1 MKKLVFLILVVGLF
15 TACVT
20 PKMPEPY
27 GFSTLLNYSPLTDKG
42 IFVTE
47 SNSVS
52 FDYKTLGSVSA
63 TEVGGWVK
71 KGKKPKEKK
80 PKATRESNK
89 SRNDDMYVDI
99 DIDRN
104 QYTGKYVYVAPS
116 LDMAM
121 ERMVNTLKVVGAN
134 GIINLKVQ
142 FESDRIII
150 SGMAIKK

>member
-20 PKMPEPY
+20 PQMPEPY

-99 DIDRN
+99 DRN

>member
-15 TACVT
+15 AACVT
-20 PKMPEPY
+20 PQMPEPY

-71 KGKKPKEKK
+71 KGKKPK
-80 PKATRESNK
+80 ATRESNK
-89 SRNDDMYVDI
+89 SRNDDMYV

>member
-15 TACVT
+15 AACVT
-20 PKMPEPY
+20 PKLPEPY
-27 GFSTLLNYSPLTDKG
+27 GFSSLLDYSPLTDKG

-52 FDYKTLGSVSA
+52 FDYEALGSVSA

-71 KGKKPKEKK
+71 KGKE

-89 SRNDDMYVDI
+89 SRNDDMYV

-142 FESDRIII
+142 VESDRIII

>member
-1 MKKLVFLILVVGLF
+1 MKKVLFLILAIGLF

-27 GFSTLLNYSPLTDKG
+27 GFSSFLDYSPLTDKG
-42 IFVTE
+42 IYVTE

-52 FDYKTLGSVSA
+52 FDYKTLGSVSV

-71 KGKKPKEKK
+71 KGKE

-89 SRNDDMYVDI
+89 SRNDDMYVGL
-99 DIDRN
+99 DRN
-104 QYTGKYVYVAPS
+104 QYTGKNAYVAPS
-116 LDMAM
+116 FEMAM
-121 ERMVNTLKVVGAN
+121 ERMVNTLKEVGAN

-142 FESDRIII
+142 RESNRIII
-150 SGMAIKK
+150 SGMAIRK

>member
-71 KGKKPKEKK
+71 KGKKPK
-80 PKATRESNK
+80 ATRESNK
-89 SRNDDMYVDI
+89 SRNDDMYV
-99 DIDRN
+99 
-104 QYTGKYVYVAPS
+104 
-116 LDMAM
+116 

>member
-27 GFSTLLNYSPLTDKG
+27 GFSSFLDYSPLTDKG

-63 TEVGGWVK
+63 TEVAGWVK
-71 KGKKPKEKK
+71 KGKEPKTIRNLDKN
-80 PKATRESNK
+80 RE
-89 SRNDDMYVDI
+89 DDMYIGTDK
-99 DIDRN
+99 N
-104 QYTGKYVYVAPS
+104 QYTGRNVYVAANV
-116 LDMAM
+116 DMAM
-121 ERMVNTLKVVGAN
+121 ERIISTLQEIGAN

-142 FESDRIII
+142 GDSHQITI